1 MKRSNLIFL
10 FYKVFCFYFNNQFKI
25 LSLKINS
32 VMREFDDKTF
42 ETEDFCDLGSIQS
55 ATFRYTLSK
64 IHLGLKRSRASIFPI
79 EKKPN

>member
-1 MKRSNLIFL
+1 
-10 FYKVFCFYFNNQFKI
+10 
-25 LSLKINS
+25 
-32 VMREFDDKTF
+32 MREFDDKTF